1 MLSERVEIYRKI
13 EADRGSR
20 LLVYVTGDRLGLE
33 TKVSPEVAD
42 FFVHHLDLF
51 DDPPKIS
58 LLLYT
63 RGGDTLAAWSLAN
76 LLRSFCKDL
85 EVIVPSKAWSA
96 GTLLCLGA
104 SSIVMTKQATL
115 GPIDPSVTTALNP
128 DVPGAPQAKVPVS
141 VENINGF
148 VEFARGVL
156 GENHSLEQ
164 SFLTLAANVHPLVL
178 GTAFRARS
186 QIRMLASKLM
196 EQSSLEGD
204 RETILKFLCSE
215 SGSHDY
221 TINRREAKSLGL
233 PVIKPNQEQYG
244 LIWNAF
250 ESIRNEMKLTEPLN
264 PLVELG
270 AEPAFPYQYTRA
282 IIESSTGGSHAF
294 RSRGI
299 FQKQT
304 IPVGELG
311 ITQTAVQDSRTFE
324 GWEHAV

>member
-1 MLSERVEIYRKI
+1 MYRKL

-51 DDPPKIS
+51 GDPPKIS

-104 SSIVMTKQATL
+104 SSIIMTKQATL

-128 DVPGAPQAKVPVS
+128 DVPGVPQAKVPVS

-156 GENHSLEQ
+156 GDGHSLEQ
-164 SFLTLAANVHPLVL
+164 SFLALAASVHPLVL

-196 EQSSLEGD
+196 EQSNLPGD

-221 TINRREAKSLGL
+221 TINRREAQSLGL
-233 PVIKPNQEQYG
+233 PVIKPTQEQYG

-250 ESIRNEMKLTEPLN
+250 ESIRDEMKLTEPLN

-270 AEPAFPYQYTRA
+270 AESAFPYDYPRA
-282 IIESSTGGSHAF
+282 IIESSSGGSHAF

-324 GWEHAV
+324 GWEHAG